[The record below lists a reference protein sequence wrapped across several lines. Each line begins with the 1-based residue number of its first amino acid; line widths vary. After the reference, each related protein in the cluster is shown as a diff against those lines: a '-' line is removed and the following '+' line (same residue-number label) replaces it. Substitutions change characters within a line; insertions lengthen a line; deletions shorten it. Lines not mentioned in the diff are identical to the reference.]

1 MANEGFL
8 GKTKLSGEKAVT
20 DDHPAIIHALP
31 LDASVT
37 APLPVGTLMA
47 RVKVSGDYKYKPY
60 VPAPTAK
67 WGTTY
72 TVAEDDVV
80 ILPGALPCAV
90 VNEPCDPTGESAETS
105 AKCVVH
111 GCVKTRVLKVGGVA
125 ADADAI
131 EKLRES
137 GIFAV

>member
-8 GKTKLSGEKAVT
+8 GRTKISGEKAAT

-47 RVKVSGDYKYKPY
+47 RVKAGGDYKYKPY
-60 VPAPTAK
+60 VAAPTAK
-67 WGTTY
+67 WDTNY
-72 TVAEDDVV
+72 TVAEDDV
-80 ILPGALPCAV
+80 ISLPGALPCAV

-111 GCVKTRVLKVGGVA
+111 GTVKTRLLQVGGVA
-125 ADADAI
+125 ADAGAV
-131 EKLRES
+131 EMLRQC